1 MLYRRT
7 VLAGVLAAL
16 ALGGAACAQDPAV
29 DASGRPLEPL
39 TIVTASGQHEF
50 LVEIADEDP
59 ERQRGL
65 MYRDPL
71 PKDRGMLFQWPNEP
85 AEPRGFWMHNTPSPL
100 DIVYVGDDGRIVSI
114 IHNAAPNS
122 DAILPSEGPAK
133 GVIELRAGRAQE
145 IGAKKGDEVRHPY
158 FAH

>member
-16 ALGGAACAQDPAV
+16 TLGGAACAQDPAV

-122 DAILPSEGPAK
+122 DPNLPSEGPAK

-158 FAH
+158 FTH